1 MKYEIF
7 LHEKKEKK
15 TVNHLIVVKAN
26 RVLGLTRRTFRSK
39 DPVAIKTAFNAL
51 VRPILEYACPV
62 WNPYLVKHI
71 HSIESI
77 QRRATRLI
85 CGSDNSWLF

>member
-1 MKYEIF
+1 MLKASAHINY
-7 LHEKKEKK
+7 
-15 TVNHLIVVKAN
+15 IVGKAN
-26 RVLGLTRRTFRSK
+26 RVLGLIRRTFGSK
-39 DPVAIKTAFNAL
+39 DPVPIKTAFIAL

-77 QRRATRLI
+77 QRRATRLT
-85 CGSDNSWLF
+85 CGSHNILTLKGSPN